1 MFSLDGKTAVIIGG
15 TSGIGLAVARRFAEE
30 GARVLITGRRDAAEV
45 AAAAGV
51 EALRFDAVDEAAFAS
66 AVASAERQAGSIDIL
81 INNAGMEN
89 VGQTLEEQPT
99 ADFDAVSA
107 INLRATLY
115 GLKYGPRHM
124 RDGGSIINTASLAAL
139 VGLPTYGHYAATKAA
154 VLSLTRTAALE
165 LAPRA
170 IRVNAVC
177 PGSIRTAMLPDDHPE
192 VKLTETL
199 CPLGRIGET
208 DDVVGVYQFLA
219 SNAAAYVTGQ
229 AINIDG
235 GVSAGYGYGVIAL
248 ALGEGT

>member
-1 MFSLDGKTAVIIGG
+1 MFSVAHKTAVIVGG
-15 TSGIGLAVARRFAEE
+15 TSGIGFALAKSWASQ
-30 GARVLITGRRDAAEV
+30 GARVFITGRREADDIASSAGAE
-45 AAAAGV
+45 AI
-51 EALRFDAVDEAAFAS
+51 RFDAANETAFAD
-66 AVASAERQAGSIDIL
+66 AIAATEAKAGKIDIL
-81 INNAGMEN
+81 VNNAGMEN

-99 ADFDAVSA
+99 TDFDAVAA
-107 INLRATLY
+107 INLRGTLH

-124 RDGGSIINTASLAAL
+124 KDGGSIINTASLAAS

-165 LAPRA
+165 LAPRG

-219 SNAAAYVTGQ
+219 SDAAAYVTGQ
-229 AINIDG
+229 AINVDG
-235 GVSAGYGYGVIAL
+235 GVSAGYGYSVIAL
-248 ALGEGT
+248 AIGEQG